1 VAQGRGVTALEVYDP
16 TFFVAFS
23 LAEGADAARLA
34 GAPAG
39 CAATLT
45 RPKTETPDAK
55 TADAKPGMSEAFFE
69 ALTSASNYG
78 LQFANRII
86 VACP

>member
-1 VAQGRGVTALEVYDP
+1 M
-16 TFFVAFS
+16 
-23 LAEGADAARLA
+23 
-34 GAPAG
+34 
-39 CAATLT
+39 T
-45 RPKTETPDAK
+45 RPKTDPNAEGK

-78 LQFANRII
+78 VQFANRII